1 MVILAKRGS
10 VGVGSNK
17 SYALMLKHKQG
28 DANAAQRR
36 GQRRSVESEEVGL
49 PTVTFAEIG
58 IHVRV
63 AEIW

>member
-1 MVILAKRGS
+1 
-10 VGVGSNK
+10 
-17 SYALMLKHKQG
+17 MLKHKQG

-58 IHVRV
+58 IARPSCGDMVIVERLPCR
-63 AEIW
+63 